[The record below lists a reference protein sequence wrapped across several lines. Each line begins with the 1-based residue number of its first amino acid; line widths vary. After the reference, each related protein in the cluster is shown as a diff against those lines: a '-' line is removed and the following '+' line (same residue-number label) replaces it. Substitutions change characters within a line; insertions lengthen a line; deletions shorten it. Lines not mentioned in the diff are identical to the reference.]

1 MAEPADVA
9 ADNPFEGFAKP
20 VGPANPFEGFA
31 KPVGKLKGTALDAM
45 DIVTQFV
52 ASIPKGMAQ
61 TADLGEISS
70 LPLAAA
76 KGVRYLL
83 GDKRTQTEKLADVY
97 TPPEARTKQGEYA
110 GTIGELVG
118 GSVLPGLGWVGAAR
132 GIAQNAVTAPARS
145 LLGRM
150 VQQAATQTAAHPG
163 RALAMDF
170 ASNVTGGT
178 AMQFA
183 KDEGAG
189 PVGQTVAAIGG
200 GMLPAIPSMIAGPV
214 NRVRTALQMQGQN
227 GAYAKFVEK
236 LPDGDIN
243 TFANHVATGALGQGP
258 ANLKVQR
265 RTLDIL
271 GEEMARAGQNR
282 DQAVASALA
291 RIQREF
297 NLQPSTAKENLR
309 NLMAV
314 HRDSPLLLSEYT
326 AAAPSN
332 AAIRSTRNIDNLDLR
347 DVARPAD
354 SGTQQMVDYLA
365 NRPGQSAINVR
376 NAVNERNLGMRD
388 VMREGLEKFGPTV
401 PGTNRRA
408 TIADLTQ
415 MQDGARRAAKLAYDQ
430 AANGIGPGM
439 SGPGMTNER
448 LLVGL
453 LPRILDRHTQRMYGR
468 AGAPAEALR
477 QAVDEFFITRPNGQ
491 RLAMMDLPMLQDA
504 RGSLRDR
511 IDTARK
517 AGQTQIV
524 ATLEPLYRDVTRLM
538 ERSNPHWAH
547 ANRQWA
553 DMRLNDVARELG
565 EAFNTKAGPKYREQV
580 QQFRQLAPEAQ
591 DMVKVEFLQKL
602 FDKLDNLGDTH
613 DVAKL
618 FATDHMRNAI
628 RELFGE
634 ERAVDL
640 ARMTR
645 DAAIATRSARGL
657 QGSQTHMRAQ
667 FAREMD
673 AETGVMAAAQD
684 LNIKAVKQ
692 AVWEKFVTFWTERR
706 NAPLADIATT
716 PMQDTAEVARHIH
729 NMRVAQEFVRRVQA
743 RRPMPATP
751 PIALTGVGSAI
762 TSDEAKQ

>member
-1 MAEPADVA
+1 MAEPAVA
-9 ADNPFEGFAKP
+9 AEANPFEGFAKP

-61 TADLGEISS
+61 TADLGEMSS

-118 GSVLPGLGWVGAAR
+118 GSVLPGLGWVGAAQ
-132 GIAQNAVTAPARS
+132 GIARNAVTAPARS
-145 LLGRM
+145 LFGRM
-150 VQQAATQTAAHPG
+150 VQQAATQTAARPG

-189 PVGQTVAAIGG
+189 PLGQTVAAIGG
-200 GMLPAIPSMIAGPV
+200 GMLPTVPSMVAGPI
-214 NRVRTALQMQGQN
+214 NRFRGMMANQGRT
-227 GAYAKFVEK
+227 GAYNRIAQQ
-236 LPDGDIN
+236 LPDADVE
-243 TFANHVATGALGQGP
+243 TFANQVATGPLRNRQDI
-258 ANLKVQR
+258 QR

-271 GEEMARAGQNR
+271 GEEMERAGGDRGQAIQSTINR
-282 DQAVASALA
+282 IVQEAGVTPATA
-291 RIQREF
+291 RSHI
-297 NLQPSTAKENLR
+297 R
-309 NLMAV
+309 NLTGV
-314 HRDSPLLLSEYT
+314 HRDSPLMLAEYT

-332 AAIRSTRNIDNLDLR
+332 AAIRSTRNVDNLDLR

-354 SGTQQMVDYLA
+354 SGTQQAIDYLA

-388 VMREGLEKFGPTV
+388 VMREGLQEFGPTV

-408 TIADLTQ
+408 TIEDLTQ
-415 MQDGARRAAKLAYDQ
+415 MQEGARQSARLAYEQ
-430 AANGIGPGM
+430 AYQ
-439 SGPGMTNER
+439 PGMTNDR
-448 LLVGL
+448 LLMAL
-453 LPRILDRHTQRMYGR
+453 LPRIIDRHVNRMHGR
-468 AGAPAEALR
+468 SGAPAQALR
-477 QAVDEFFITRPNGQ
+477 NAVDEFFITRPNGQ
-491 RLAMMDLPMLQDA
+491 RIAMMDLQMLQDA
-504 RGSLRDR
+504 RGSLRDQ
-511 IDTARK
+511 IEVARR
-517 AGQTQIV
+517 AGNNQIV
-524 ATLEPLYRDVTRLM
+524 ATLQPLYRDVTRLM

-553 DMRLNDVARELG
+553 DMAINEVARDLG
-565 EAFNTKAGPKYREQV
+565 EAFTTKAGPQYR
-580 QQFRQLAPEAQ
+580 QQRQQYRQLAPEAQ
-591 DMVKVEFLQKL
+591 DMVRVEFLQKL

-618 FATDHMRNAI
+618 FSTDHIRAAI
-628 RELFGE
+628 REMFGDQA
-634 ERAVDL
+634 AVDL

-645 DAAIATRSARGL
+645 DAAIATRSGQAL
-657 QGSQTHMRAQ
+657 KNSATHMRGQVAKE
-667 FAREMD
+667 FD
-673 AETGVMAAAQD
+673 ADTGVMAAAQD
-684 LNIKAVKQ
+684 MNVRGIRNAMLDKL
-692 AVWEKFVTFWTERR
+692 WSFFTERR
-706 NAPLADIATT
+706 NLPMSHIATT

-743 RRPMPATP
+743 RRPMPVTP
-751 PIALTGVGSAI
+751 PIALTGVGSAL